1 MDSDVTNL
9 SDKVNVLRG
18 INQKSGTD
26 IINLIFDKTL
36 DFARKLCIQ
45 LESDGLII
53 QDDTS
58 KTHYSI
64 TERGKQFLY
73 QHYNGI

>member
-1 MDSDVTNL
+1 MDSDVINL

-18 INQKSGTD
+18 IDQKLGTD
-26 IINLIFDKTL
+26 IINLIFEKTL
-36 DFARKLCIQ
+36 DFTRKICIK

-53 QDDTS
+53 QDGTS
-58 KTHYSI
+58 KTHYRI
-64 TERGKQFLY
+64 TEKGKQFLY